1 MKPASQN
8 FNEEEECHSS
18 ESGWTMYIGS
28 PSNSTEDDKLNVADF
43 EEEDD
48 VGDNKNER
56 NQEEDDD
63 TDDSMASDASSGP
76 SHMREHFVRNAKSTT
91 GARYVN
97 PKEKG
102 NGKGCSNN
110 KANTKNG
117 IKNQDKE
124 ESVFSAK
131 GAKVPSNGGK
141 VRKSIW
147 KGKGK

>member
-1 MKPASQN
+1 MKPASQT

-28 PSNSTEDDKLNVADF
+28 PSNGTEDDKLNVVDF
-43 EEEDD
+43 VEEDD
-48 VGDNKNER
+48 VRDQKNER
-56 NQEEDDD
+56 NQEEEDDD

-76 SHMREHFVRNAKSTT
+76 SHIFVRNAKITT

-102 NGKGCSNN
+102 NNGKGCSNN

-117 IKNQDKE
+117 IKNQDKG

>member
-28 PSNSTEDDKLNVADF
+28 PSNGTEDDKLNVADF

-48 VGDNKNER
+48 VGDHKNER

-76 SHMREHFVRNAKSTT
+76 SHMREHCVRNAKINDT
-91 GARYVN
+91 RYVN

-102 NGKGCSNN
+102 NGKGCSN
-110 KANTKNG
+110 TKNG
-117 IKNQDKE
+117 IKNQDKG